1 MSKRDNGLVTF
12 NTWGV
17 VDRVGTHTDK
27 SRFIFDLAGNPKPA
41 YYALKKVLE
50 NTNTSDLNITE
61 L

>member
-17 VDRVGTHTDK
+17 VDRVGTHTGK

-41 YYALKKVLE
+41 YFALKKVLD
-50 NTNTSDLNITE
+50 NINTSDFNFTE

>member
-41 YYALKKVLE
+41 YFALKKVLD
-50 NTNTSDLNITE
+50 NG
-61 L
+61 